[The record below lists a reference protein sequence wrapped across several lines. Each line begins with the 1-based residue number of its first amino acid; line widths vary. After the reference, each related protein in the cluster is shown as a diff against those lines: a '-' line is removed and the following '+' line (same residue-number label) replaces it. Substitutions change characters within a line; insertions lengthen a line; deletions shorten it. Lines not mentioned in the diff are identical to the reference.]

1 MAAFQ
6 KLWKEVIGPG
16 LGEDRD
22 EVIKL
27 NEATFS
33 KVTDDI
39 RSAALIPQDRKLTAE
54 EIQSTCHF
62 AFEQIFEG

>member
-1 MAAFQ
+1 M
-6 KLWKEVIGPG
+6 
-16 LGEDRD
+16 DRD

-33 KVTDDI
+33 RVTDDV
-39 RSAALIPQDRKLTAE
+39 RRAALIPQDRKLTAE
-54 EIQSTCHF
+54 EIQATCQL